1 MKTLSQSLT
10 LFSML
15 FLLFACGGGGSLERE
30 SDSSSGSGDSG
41 DTDSTYTVSLAL
53 VNQNDETDR
62 NLATDNPLTL
72 NATVTDNDGAPL
84 ADTLITFTLS
94 NEELAVFGNDTGTA
108 RTDDAGVATIDLT
121 VGTAAGDGQITAT
134 LPDGTEGTTTF
145 TSSGSS
151 SDENAVYTISLTLV
165 NQAGEADRNLASD
178 NALTLNVSVTDQFD
192 NPLTDTLIDFTLS
205 DENIATF
212 SNDTATARTDDTGAA
227 TIGLAVGSASG
238 DGEVTATL
246 PDGTTASTTFSS
258 EGASVIT
265 EVPAV
270 LELYT
275 TSVQLASSGSDDIEL
290 IALVKNAQ
298 SVLMEGVDVSFSAP
312 SSAGVEIQQVDS
324 QTLENGTATARLTSQ
339 NNAANRT
346 VTVTAAAGDLTQ
358 TIDIEIS
365 GTEVTINGARSI
377 TINDSTTLT
386 LRVQDSD
393 GTNIPNQAIE
403 LAATSG
409 ELSASSVTTGAN
421 GQATVQFTGT
431 VSGSST
437 VTASA
442 LNAIG
447 SFTVT
452 VQEDDFSF
460 TTVPAEEVAVA
471 PDDSYEEANYTTLTV
486 SWNKDN
492 APFAG
497 GTVTFTASRGDIRP
511 GDESGTTDANGE
523 LSFDI
528 ASTNA
533 GLSSVTAT
541 GVDGDGNEVSATVD
555 IEFIATDPHSINV
568 DATPD
573 IVGPDGQTSTITAVV
588 RDPAG
593 NLVKNRVVSFNVNDT
608 STGSISPSQATTDS
622 NGIASTVFTSSAVS
636 SEDAVVIT
644 ATVVDE
650 SPMVTGDVTMT
661 VGNRAFDVSIGTGN
675 VIESPDNTSYLKE
688 FAVFVSDSVG
698 RPIEGVE
705 VTASSTP
712 VKYSEGGQYYKGYW
726 VWVEPNWVIGYI
738 NSSGDIVQ
746 DYTVECRTED
756 VNENGILDTVDVTD
770 FVQND
775 DNRDFS
781 EGEDINEDGFLTPGI
796 VGTLSFADGIDETDE
811 NGQVTLQLRY
821 PREYA
826 GFYESVI
833 SVFAQSTGS
842 EASAS
847 MVYKFGIAVDDVTNE
862 SVQPSDSPFGRGTNC
877 SDLN

>member
-227 TIGLAVGSASG
+227 SIGLAVGSASG

-409 ELSASSVTTGAN
+409 ELSASSVATGAN

-555 IEFIATDPHSINV
+555 IEFIATDADSLYV
-568 DATPD
+568 DASPD
-573 IVGPDGQTSTITAVV
+573 QIGPDGQTSTITAIV

-593 NLVKNRVVSFNVNDT
+593 NLVKGKVVSFTVNDT

-622 NGIASTVFTSSAVS
+622 NGIASTVFTSGAVT
-636 SEDAVVIT
+636 SEDGVMVT
-644 ATVVDE
+644 ATVVDDVA
-650 SPMVTGDVTMT
+650 VTGDVTLT

-675 VIESPDNTSYLKE
+675 EIEKPDTTTYLKE
-688 FAVFVSDSVG
+688 FAVFVTDSVG
-698 RPIEGVE
+698 QPIEGVSL
-705 VTASSTP
+705 TASSTP
-712 VKYSEGGQYYKGYW
+712 VKYADGGEFYKGYW
-726 VWVEPNWVIGYI
+726 VWVDPVWVIRDVDSDGNI
-738 NSSGDIVQ
+738 LGT
-746 DYTVECRTED
+746 YTAEC
-756 VNENGILDTVDVTD
+756 VNEDINGNGILDSGNFNAQRLASDTTD
-770 FVQND
+770 FSN
-775 DNRDFS
+775 
-781 EGEDINEDGFLTPGI
+781 GEDINRDTFLTPGI
-796 VGTLSFADGIDETDE
+796 VGSLTFKDGINETDE
-811 NGQVTLQLRY
+811 NGQATLELRY

-826 GFYESVI
+826 GFYEAEI

-847 MVYKFGIAVDDVTNE
+847 MKYLFAIAADDASNE
-862 SVQPSDSPFGRGTNC
+862 NIQPPSSPFGVSRQCT
-877 SDLN
+877 DAE

>member
-1 MKTLSQSLT
+1 M
-10 LFSML
+10 
-15 FLLFACGGGGSLERE
+15 
-30 SDSSSGSGDSG
+30 
-41 DTDSTYTVSLAL
+41 Y
-53 VNQNDETDR
+53 
-62 NLATDNPLTL
+62 
-72 NATVTDNDGAPL
+72 
-84 ADTLITFTLS
+84 
-94 NEELAVFGNDTGTA
+94 GT
-108 RTDDAGVATIDLT
+108 
-121 VGTAAGDGQITAT
+121 
-134 LPDGTEGTTTF
+134 P
-145 TSSGSS
+145 
-151 SDENAVYTISLTLV
+151 
-165 NQAGEADRNLASD
+165 
-178 NALTLNVSVTDQFD
+178 
-192 NPLTDTLIDFTLS
+192 
-205 DENIATF
+205 
-212 SNDTATARTDDTGAA
+212 
-227 TIGLAVGSASG
+227 GLAVGSASG

-298 SVLMEGVDVSFSAP
+298 SVLMEGVEVSFSAP

-555 IEFIATDPHSINV
+555 IEFIATDAHSLYV
-568 DATPD
+568 DASPD
-573 IVGPDGQTSTITAVV
+573 QIGPDGQTSTITAIV

-593 NLVKNRVVSFNVNDT
+593 NLVKGKVVSFTVNDT

-622 NGIASTVFTSSAVS
+622 NGIASTVFTSGAVT
-636 SEDAVVIT
+636 SEDAVMIT
-644 ATVVDE
+644 ATVVDDTA
-650 SPMVTGDVTMT
+650 VTGDVTMT

-675 VIESPDNTSYLKE
+675 LLQSPDDTTYLKE
-688 FAVFVSDSVG
+688 FAVFVTDSVG
-698 RPIEGVE
+698 QPIEGVSL
-705 VTASSTP
+705 TASVTP
-712 VKYSEGGQYYKGYW
+712 VKFSEGGNYYRGDW
-726 VWVEPNWVIGYI
+726 VWVEPQWIVGIIDDDGNISEGYTAVCANEDI
-738 NSSGDIVQ
+738 NS
-746 DYTVECRTED
+746 
-756 VNENGILDTVDVTD
+756 NGILD
-770 FVQND
+770 
-775 DNRDFS
+775 S
-781 EGEDINEDGFLTPGI
+781 GEDANGDNFLTPGI
-796 VGTLSFADGIDETDE
+796 VGTISFSGGVDVTDE
-811 NGQVTLQLRY
+811 NGQATLQLRY
-821 PREYA
+821 PRSYGA
-826 GFYESVI
+826 FYESEVA
-833 SVFAQSTGS
+833 VFAQSTGS

-847 MVYKFGIAVDDVTNE
+847 MKYVY
-862 SVQPSDSPFGRGTNC
+862 SVAAEDLADENVRPPASPFGT
-877 SDLN
+877 SLNDPRFQRVLCGAD